1 MDDEDRDGDGVA
13 DIVDN
18 CQSTPSGVKVKTIRK
33 NDTSGGMVHWDL
45 LNEEGL
51 EIAAGMYLYH
61 VQPSFS
67 DKSLNQYE
75 HVGKFAVIK

>member
-1 MDDEDRDGDGVA
+1 MGSEMCIRDRE
-13 DIVDN
+13 N
-18 CQSTPSGVKVKTIRK
+18 CVITIFTPSGVKVKTIRK
-33 NDTSGGMVHWDL
+33 NNFGGGMVQWDL

-61 VQPSFS
+61 IQPSLS
-67 DKSLNQYE
+67 NNTLNQYE